1 MSHLDLGPP
10 PPAKGLQRPNGQY
23 TVHIWEDIVFEEWV
37 IGFVE
42 RFEHCQVIASIVCI
56 SLGIKQIGAVAFIS
70 ILQKF
75 AIYFVPMRQQETKV
89 GGLRTAVAPALLL
102 VYFIYFCFVFG
113 TLSGS
118 GKGVALDGVCGLGLL
133 LQVVFKHD
141 QSHRVRLV
149 HVERSVHYRRLLQ
162 THKPSVKM
170 LSLLTK
176 PKLPGKA
183 GLCDEGN
190 KSATVREDLFEEEE
204 LYR

>member
-89 GGLRTAVAPALLL
+89 GGLRTAVTPALLL
-102 VYFIYFCFVFG
+102 VCKTSRSSECKEMGMF
-113 TLSGS
+113 
-118 GKGVALDGVCGLGLL
+118 
-133 LQVVFKHD
+133 
-141 QSHRVRLV
+141 QS
-149 HVERSVHYRRLLQ
+149 EF
-162 THKPSVKM
+162 
-170 LSLLTK
+170 
-176 PKLPGKA
+176 LPGA
-183 GLCDEGN
+183 PQQWNCTGL
-190 KSATVREDLFEEEE
+190 
-204 LYR
+204 